1 MTDSGTVSAGGRG
14 LLAGALDRALATCVV
29 ILARAL
35 TGVRAQWLGCA
46 PEPVRRIYYAN
57 HVSHGDFVL
66 LWTVLPPALRA
77 VTRPVA
83 AADYWG
89 RAGARRYVGTR
100 LFNAVLIE
108 RNPAGVEI
116 HPVAVMAKALE
127 AGDSLILFPE
137 GTRNTTEEM
146 LLRFKSGLYHLAT
159 ACPGIECVPVWI
171 DNLNRVMPKGEILPV
186 PLLCTVVFGT
196 PVTLGEGEDKAGF
209 IDRARNGLLALAPAN
224 RASADD

>member
-1 MTDSGTVSAGGRG
+1 MTAAETPREGGRG
-14 LLAGALDRALATCVV
+14 LIAGTLDHALATCVV

-35 TGVRAQWLGCA
+35 TGVQAQWRGCA

-77 VTRPVA
+77 TTRPVA

-89 RAGARRYVGTR
+89 RAGARRYIGTR

-108 RNPAGVEI
+108 RNPAGADI
-116 HPVAVMAKALE
+116 HPVAMMAKALE

-146 LLRFKSGLYHLAT
+146 LLPFKSGLYHLAT
-159 ACPGIECVPVWI
+159 ACPGVECVPVWI
-171 DNLNRVMPKGEILPV
+171 DNLNRVMPKGEVLPI

-196 PVTLGEGEDKAGF
+196 PVVLGEGEGKAEF
-209 IDRARNGLLALAPAN
+209 IERARNALLALAPAN

>member
-1 MTDSGTVSAGGRG
+1 MTAAEAPRGGGRG
-14 LLAGALDRALATCVV
+14 IIGAALDRALATCVV

-66 LWTVLPPALRA
+66 IWTVLPPPLRA

-108 RNPAGVEI
+108 RNPAGAEI
-116 HPVAVMAKALE
+116 HPVAMMAKALE

-137 GTRNTTEEM
+137 GTRNTTED
-146 LLRFKSGLYHLAT
+146 LLLPFKSGLYHLAA
-159 ACPGIECVPVWI
+159 ACPGVECVPVWI

-196 PVTLGEGEDKAGF
+196 PVTLGEGEDKTGF
-209 IDRARNGLLALAPAN
+209 IERARNALLALAPAN
-224 RASADD
+224 RTSADD